1 MNDYA
6 KLLLV
11 ILFWAG
17 DYPLGKL
24 ALDKLSPLVLT
35 AARAALAAPLLL
47 AVARAS
53 APLAAP
59 PGRRDYL
66 AFVVLGLTG
75 LVADT
80 TVWYLGL
87 RHTTTLNAGIISASS
102 PIFVALAVSALLGDR
117 LSGRAWVGIGLSVAA
132 VVLTVAKGS
141 LATLLSL
148 SMNRGDLIILLS
160 QTAASTLPP
169 RTSSPP
175 ARWCCSRSPS
185 TARGRR
191 RGGHRL
197 AGRSCST
204 QRGSH
209 WRRALLGEA
218 VHVYHVVG
226 AALIIAGVVLTTTR

>member
-160 QTAASTLPP
+160 E
-169 RTSSPP
+169 
-175 ARWCCSRSPS
+175 
-185 TARGRR
+185 TARIAQPRR
-191 RGGHRL
+191 RQRARAALARRRRRVAGAVAGTAWLGG
-197 AGRSCST
+197 
-204 QRGSH
+204 
-209 WRRALLGEA
+209 RALRSGDRTG
-218 VHVYHVVG
+218 VG
-226 AALIIAGVVLTTTR
+226 HCWARPCTSTTWSARPSSSRAWC

>member
-102 PIFVALAVSALLGDR
+102 PIFVALAASALLGDR

-160 QTAASTLPP
+160 E
-169 RTSSPP
+169 
-175 ARWCCSRSPS
+175 
-185 TARGRR
+185 TARIAQPRR
-191 RGGHRL
+191 R
-197 AGRSCST
+197 
-204 QRGSH
+204 QRA
-209 WRRALLGEA
+209 R
-218 VHVYHVVG
+218 
-226 AALIIAGVVLTTTR
+226 AALARRRRRVAGAVAGTAWLGGRAPRSGDRTGFGHCWARPCTSTTWSARPSSSRAWC

>member
-160 QTAASTLPP
+160 ETAWIAQP
-169 RTSSPP
+169 
-175 ARWCCSRSPS
+175 
-185 TARGRR
+185 RR
-191 RGGHRL
+191 RQRARAALARRRRRVAGAVAGTAWLGG
-197 AGRSCST
+197 
-204 QRGSH
+204 
-209 WRRALLGEA
+209 RALRSGDRTG
-218 VHVYHVVG
+218 VG
-226 AALIIAGVVLTTTR
+226 HCWARPCTSTTWSARPSSSRAWC

>member
-1 MNDYA
+1 VNDYA

-160 QTAASTLPP
+160 E
-169 RTSSPP
+169 
-175 ARWCCSRSPS
+175 
-185 TARGRR
+185 TARIAQPRR
-191 RGGHRL
+191 RQRARAALARRRRRVAGAVAGTAWLGG
-197 AGRSCST
+197 
-204 QRGSH
+204 
-209 WRRALLGEA
+209 RALRSGDRTG
-218 VHVYHVVG
+218 VG
-226 AALIIAGVVLTTTR
+226 HCWARPCTSTTWSARPSSSRAWC

>member
-75 LVADT
+75 LVANT

-102 PIFVALAVSALLGDR
+102 PIFVALAASALLGDR

-160 QTAASTLPP
+160 QTAWIAQP
-169 RTSSPP
+169 
-175 ARWCCSRSPS
+175 
-185 TARGRR
+185 RR
-191 RGGHRL
+191 RQRARAALARHRRRVAGAVAGTAWLGG
-197 AGRSCST
+197 
-204 QRGSH
+204 
-209 WRRALLGEA
+209 RALRSGDRTG
-218 VHVYHVVG
+218 VG
-226 AALIIAGVVLTTTR
+226 HCWARPCTSTTWSARPSSSRAWC

>member
-160 QTAASTLPP
+160 ETAWIAQP
-169 RTSSPP
+169 
-175 ARWCCSRSPS
+175 
-185 TARGRR
+185 RR
-191 RGGHRL
+191 R
-197 AGRSCST
+197 
-204 QRGSH
+204 QRA
-209 WRRALLGEA
+209 R
-218 VHVYHVVG
+218 
-226 AALIIAGVVLTTTR
+226 AALARRRRRVAGAVAGTAWLGGRAPRSGDRTGFGHCWARPCTSTTWSARPSSSRAWC

>member
-35 AARAALAAPLLL
+35 AARAA
-47 AVARAS
+47 
-53 APLAAP
+53 LAAP

-160 QTAASTLPP
+160 E
-169 RTSSPP
+169 
-175 ARWCCSRSPS
+175 
-185 TARGRR
+185 TARIAQPRR
-191 RGGHRL
+191 RQRARAALARRRRRVAGAVAGTAWLGG
-197 AGRSCST
+197 
-204 QRGSH
+204 
-209 WRRALLGEA
+209 RALRSGDRTG
-218 VHVYHVVG
+218 VG
-226 AALIIAGVVLTTTR
+226 HCWARPCTSTTWSARPSSSRAWC